1 MKIYRLAQIKP
12 PIVWKIKAKIMGG
25 NYNDMG
31 VSIIA
36 NSLIEAKRKF
46 YREYPAKANTFNPE
60 NVAPEIDPEKTKA
73 LRQKKEDDKL
83 RAKKAIQRQKE
94 KESDF
99 AANQWDQFK

>member
-1 MKIYRLAQIKP
+1 MKIYRLAQLKT
-12 PIVWKIKAKIMGG
+12 PIVWKIKAKVMGG
-25 NYNDMG
+25 NYNDIG
-31 VSIIA
+31 VEIIA

-46 YREYPAKANTFNPE
+46 YREYPAKARTFDPE
-60 NVAPEIDPEKTKA
+60 NVAPEIDFEKTKA
-73 LRQKKEDDKL
+73 LQQKAGDDKL